1 MKKIQILILATAS
14 VLMAGCKDGFFST
27 ESPSA
32 MDEASVFSSA
42 RETEQVIAGI
52 YNILGEQNSYRTRLG
67 AYWVSYNTDI
77 EWHNGGNDY
86 TDYSMTKDG
95 DSNGDLIAKDKNPWS
110 YLTSAIERAN
120 LCIDGIE
127 QYGDTT
133 DANIRYLWGEALTL
147 RAWLY
152 YEMTKLWGDVP
163 YSFKSLD
170 VNTTESVYV
179 TKEDRNKIYDKLRV
193 DLRKAIEL
201 MPFSQE
207 IPWGN
212 AKNNVERIN
221 KQFACG
227 LLARID
233 LVYAGLA
240 LRPDMW
246 IVGGGASYG
255 VQPNTTDGDLRS
267 ELLGEAVKYTE
278 MVIDYD
284 GASVG
289 GKLLTHYE
297 DVFKNICA
305 NERAY
310 GRTETLWEIPFNN
323 NVRGQFLNRMG
334 LYVNKRALSHL
345 SHTTATSKSNAK
357 ISMTPQYVFMF
368 DANDTRKWVT
378 IAPYE
383 WDYRSDDNSDIKK
396 STGDSLGA
404 SPVLYQKLDAS
415 NKFYLAKF
423 RYEWLTY
430 DVTNDD
436 DGLNIPI
443 MRYSDILLM
452 YAEAMI
458 GGIQND
464 VPNYKGKWPAT
475 TIFNLV
481 RQRAYGDTKHD
492 VTNLT
497 MDTIMLERAKEFA
510 GEHIRKYDLM
520 RWGVFGKNMTK
531 AEEEFELFG
540 ANSSRGKDSEGNY
553 IFDMTGTDYYGH
565 MNPYVFIKYTRDDS
579 YATGGPAYKISEIYG
594 LNLDEMGNPPGYNS
608 DSDNGGWVKK
618 ESFWLDNGSPVLA
631 GKRLY
636 KATVASEI
644 ENHQYW
650 PIFTIILSA
659 NPNLWNDYGY

>member
-1 MKKIQILILATAS
+1 MKKTYFIILAAAS
-14 VLMAGCKDGFFST
+14 LLMAGCQDGFFST

-67 AYWVSYNTDI
+67 CYWVSYNTDI
-77 EWHNGGNDY
+77 EWHNGGADY
-86 TDYSMTKDG
+86 TDYSLTKDG

-120 LCIDGIE
+120 LCVDGIE
-127 QYGDTT
+127 QYGDTA
-133 DANIRYLWGEALTL
+133 DVNIRYLWGEALTL

-163 YSFKSLD
+163 CVFKSLD
-170 VNTTESVYV
+170 VNTTEAIYV
-179 TKEDRNKIYDKLRV
+179 TKSDRNLIYDQLRI

-207 IPWGN
+207 IPWAS

-233 LVYAGLA
+233 LVYAGMA
-240 LRPDMW
+240 MRPDTW
-246 IVGGGASYG
+246 IEGGGASYS
-255 VQPNTTDGDLRS
+255 VQPNTKDATLRS

-278 MVIDYD
+278 MVIDHD

-289 GKLLTHYE
+289 GKLLSSYE

-305 NERAY
+305 NEKSY
-310 GRTETLWEIPFNN
+310 SRTETLWEIPFNN

-334 LYVNKRALSHL
+334 LYVNKRALSQL
-345 SHTTATSKSNAK
+345 MHTTSASKSNAK

-368 DANDTRKWVT
+368 DAKDTRKWVT

-383 WDYRSDDNSDIKK
+383 WDYRNDDNADIQK
-396 STGDSLGA
+396 STGDSLGNT
-404 SPVLYQKLDAS
+404 PVLYQKLDAA

-423 RYEWLTY
+423 RYEWLSY
-430 DVTNDD
+430 DVTKDD
-436 DGLNIPI
+436 DGLNIPV

-458 GGIQND
+458 GGIMGD
-464 VPNYKGKWPAT
+464 DPNYKGSRSAASV
-475 TIFNLV
+475 FNLI
-481 RQRAYGDTKHD
+481 RRRAYGDANHD
-492 VTNLT
+492 VANLT
-497 MDTIMLERAKEFA
+497 MEAIMEERAKEFA

-520 RWGVFGKNMTK
+520 RWGVFGSKMTK
-531 AEEEFELFG
+531 AEEVFESFG
-540 ANSSRGKDSEGNY
+540 ANSSRGQDEEGNY
-553 IFDMTGTDYYGH
+553 IFEMTGTEYYGH
-565 MNPYVFIKYTRDDS
+565 VNPYVYIKYTRDDS
-579 YATGGPAYKISEIYG
+579 YANNGPAYMISDIYG
-594 LNLDEMGNPPGYNS
+594 LGLDEMGTPPGYIS
-608 DSDNGGWVKK
+608 ESDNGGWVKEK
-618 ESFWLDNGSPVLA
+618 SFWLDKGTPVLS
-631 GKRLY
+631 GKRLF
-636 KATVASEI
+636 KASVAPII
-644 ENHQYW
+644 EDRQYW
-650 PIFTIILSA
+650 PIFTVILSS
-659 NPNLWNDYGY
+659 NPKLWNDYGY

>member
-1 MKKIQILILATAS
+1 MKRINILVFIATA
-14 VLMAGCKDGFFST
+14 LLLTGCKDNFFST

-32 MDEASVFSSA
+32 MDETSVFSSA

-52 YNILGEQNSYRTRLG
+52 YAILGEQNSYRSRLG
-67 AYWVSYNTDI
+67 GYWVSYNTDI

-95 DSNGDLIAKDKNPWS
+95 DSNGDLIAKDKHPWA
-110 YLTSAIERAN
+110 YLMSAIERAN

-163 YSFKSLD
+163 CRFHSLD
-170 VNTTESVYV
+170 VNTTQAIYV
-179 TKEDRNKIYDKLRV
+179 TKSDRNLIYDQLRI

-207 IPWGN
+207 IAWGN
-212 AKNNVERIN
+212 AKNNVERMN

-233 LVYAGLA
+233 LVYAGKG
-240 LRPDMW
+240 LRPDNW
-246 IVGGGASYG
+246 VEGGGSSFS
-255 VQPNTTDGDLRS
+255 VQLNTKDPNLRS

-278 MVIDYD
+278 MVINYD
-284 GASVG
+284 GAFIG
-289 GKLLTHYE
+289 GKLLASYE

-305 NERAY
+305 NEKMY
-310 GRTETLWEIPFNN
+310 SKSETLWEIPFMN

-334 LYVNKRALSHL
+334 AYVNKRAMSYLL
-345 SHTTATSKSNAK
+345 HTTPTSKSNAK
-357 ISMTPQYVFMF
+357 ISLTPQFVFSL
-368 DANDTRKWVT
+368 DADDTRKWVT

-383 WDYRSDDNSDIKK
+383 WDYRSDDNKPISAATGEELGSD
-396 STGDSLGA
+396 
-404 SPVLYQKLDAS
+404 PVLYQKPDAA

-430 DVTNDD
+430 DVDNDD
-436 DGLNIPI
+436 DGLNIPV

-458 GGIQND
+458 GGISGD
-464 VPNYKGKWPAT
+464 EPNYKGAKSAT
-475 TIFNLV
+475 EIFNLV
-481 RQRAYGDTKHD
+481 RERAYGSKDHN

-520 RWGVFGKNMTK
+520 RWGVFGKKMTE
-531 AEEEFELFG
+531 AERIFELFG
-540 ANSSRGKDSEGNY
+540 SNSSRGKDTEGNY
-553 IFDMTGTDYYGH
+553 IFDMNGTEYYGH
-565 MNPYVFIKYTRDDS
+565 VNPYVYIKIERDDS
-579 YATGGPAYKISEIYG
+579 YANKSKAYKITDIYG
-594 LNLDEMGNPPGYNS
+594 LSWDEMGTPPGYS
-608 DSDNGGWVKK
+608 EEAPDGWSVKK
-618 ESFWLDNGSPVLA
+618 EFWLNDGSPVLSGA
-631 GKRLY
+631 RLF
-636 KATVASEI
+636 KESVASEI

-650 PIFTIILSA
+650 PIFTIILSS